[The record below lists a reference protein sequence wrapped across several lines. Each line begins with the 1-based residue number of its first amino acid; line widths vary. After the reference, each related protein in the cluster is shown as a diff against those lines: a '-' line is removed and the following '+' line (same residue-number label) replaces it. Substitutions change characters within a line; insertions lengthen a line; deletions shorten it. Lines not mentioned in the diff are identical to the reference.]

1 MVASCKISR
10 SPVFVGFLV
19 FCLPFNG
26 VLSIEMQVKDLDI
39 FSLSVGG
46 LKDFELAKYELVVL
60 IPQVRHFVIGIRVR
74 EYFVTGVTQ
83 YPNSVSTFNVPRL
96 VLTRRHDFDMFT

>member
-1 MVASCKISR
+1 MYPLTVMVPVARSQDC

-19 FCLPFNG
+19 FYLTFNG
-26 VLSIEMQVKDLDI
+26 VLSIEMQVRDLDI

-60 IPQVRHFVIGIRVR
+60 TPQVRQFVIAIQVR
-74 EYFVTGVTQ
+74 GYFVTGVTR
-83 YPNSVSTFNVPRL
+83 YPNSVSTFKASF
-96 VLTRRHDFDMFT
+96 H